1 MEDMQKN
8 STKVA
13 YQLASPA
20 NRRFTAAPD
29 GYNKELFDSM
39 VRGNAYK
46 PLVSGYGYT
55 VRKGL
60 FCHFDEFWE
69 QTTPPQIIIKNK

>member
-55 VRKGL
+55 VRK
-60 FCHFDEFWE
+60 
-69 QTTPPQIIIKNK
+69 